1 MQRQILSIG
10 AALAATSAWA
20 QGALP
25 VKEVT
30 VFKDGHAF
38 VLAEGKLPVKDGVAV
53 LDELPIPILGTFW
66 PYASGGASLVSVT
79 AGLKSVPGER
89 SAANLAELM
98 AQNVGKSLNIK
109 EHDGDPYQA
118 TLISITANLILLQT
132 EKGTKAIDMGRI
144 REVTFP
150 DGFKKTVGE
159 TTQKPRLSLRIQNGG
174 DSANVG
180 VMYLQKGLRWIPGYK
195 IDLDGAGNAKV
206 KMQATLINELTD
218 LKNTNMNLVV
228 GVPSFAF
235 KDTTDPISIQQA
247 IAPLSPYFRA
257 DARTSNG
264 LAMGQMARM
273 SERIAY
279 APVTTGDDGAGN
291 IPEVTGADDNEDLF
305 VFSLKNVTLAK
316 GERMVLPITE
326 FTIPYKNVYTLEL
339 RPSPTRNAAGD
350 YDTSSLNA
358 ELIRLAAAPKALH
371 QIRLTNTSQ
380 YPLTTGPALIMR
392 NGNVVAQG
400 LSTFTSKGGTSDI
413 SLTEA
418 PDISVKRTD
427 KETGRTP
434 AERKSDGYDYQ
445 KVSMAGHIELCNFR
459 KEAVEIE
466 VVRYVLGKVE
476 TAKLDGA
483 ISALDPL
490 ADDSIPSW
498 LGSYGG
504 FDRIRFTGLGKIMWK
519 TSLPPG
525 GKTCINLDYTW
536 HYFTR

>member
-1 MQRQILSIG
+1 MQRQIFSIG
-10 AALAATSAWA
+10 AVLAATSAWA

-38 VLAEGKLPVKDGVAV
+38 VLAEGRLPVKDGVAV
-53 LDELPIPILGTFW
+53 LDELPMPVLGTFW

-79 AGLKSVPGER
+79 AGLKTVPGER
-89 SAANLAELM
+89 NAASLAELL
-98 AQNVGKSLNIK
+98 AQNIGKSLTIK
-109 EHDGDPYQA
+109 EHDGEAYQA
-118 TLISITANLILLQT
+118 TLLSITANLILLQT
-132 EKGTKAIDMGRI
+132 EKGAKAIDLGRI

-150 DGFKKTVGE
+150 DGFKKTVDE
-159 TTQKPRLSLRIQNGG
+159 ATQKPRLSLRLTNTSG
-174 DSANVG
+174 DTANVG

-195 IDLDGAGNAKV
+195 IDLDGAGNARV

-235 KDTTDPISIQQA
+235 KDTTDPIAIQQA

-257 DARTSNG
+257 DARTSNA

-273 SERIAY
+273 SERAAY
-279 APVTTGDDGAGN
+279 APADEGPGGAN

-358 ELIRLAAAPKALH
+358 ELMRLAAAPKAQH
-371 QIRLTNTSQ
+371 QIRLTNTSA
-380 YPLTTGPALIMR
+380 YPLTTGPALILR

-400 LSTFTSKGGTSDI
+400 LSTFTSKGGWSDI
-413 SLTEA
+413 SLTDA

-459 KEAVEIE
+459 KEPVEIE
-466 VVRYVLGKVE
+466 VVRYVLGKIE
-476 TAKLDGA
+476 TTKLDGV

-490 ADDSIPSW
+490 ADDNVPGW

-504 FDRIRFTGLGKIMWK
+504 FDRIRFTGLGKIAWK
-519 TSLPPG
+519 TTLPPG
-525 GKTCINLDYTW
+525 GKTCVNLDYTW